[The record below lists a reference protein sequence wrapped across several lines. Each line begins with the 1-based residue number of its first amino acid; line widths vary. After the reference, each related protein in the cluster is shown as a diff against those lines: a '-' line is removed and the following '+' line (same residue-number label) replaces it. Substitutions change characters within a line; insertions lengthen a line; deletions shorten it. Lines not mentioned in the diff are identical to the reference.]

1 MRVTTEVARWRQ
13 LDWLMLL
20 LAAVLV
26 IYGLLLIY
34 SATYEP
40 IPGEALNLS
49 SFVVR
54 QAVYAAMG
62 FALCGALSLVSED
75 LLRLAAVAGYLGAL
89 AALVAVLVIGHGD
102 DTYGARRWI
111 DLGFLPFQPSE
122 PAKLALILFLS
133 LVLEHDRPQLPLW
146 RLGVSLLAT
155 LVPAALIFRQPDL
168 GTSLVLLAIWGGM
181 VVLAGVPLRVLALIG
196 LAGLAALPALWFGLL
211 DYQRSRLLIYLRPE
225 SDPFGEGYNILQAR
239 LSIGSG
245 GFLGKGLLQGDQ
257 TQLHFLRV
265 QHADFIFS
273 VLAEELGFVG
283 AIALFILLLLL
294 ILRVL
299 RAADRARNE
308 FGRLVAGGVASM
320 LLFASVVNLGANLT
334 ILPVTGIPLPFISH
348 GGSALITNLAALG
361 VLQAV
366 LSQPSRY
373 RF

>member
-1 MRVTTEVARWRQ
+1 
-13 LDWLMLL
+13 
-20 LAAVLV
+20 
-26 IYGLLLIY
+26 
-34 SATYEP
+34 
-40 IPGEALNLS
+40 
-49 SFVVR
+49 
-54 QAVYAAMG
+54 
-62 FALCGALSLVSED
+62 
-75 LLRLAAVAGYLGAL
+75 
-89 AALVAVLVIGHGD
+89 
-102 DTYGARRWI
+102 
-111 DLGFLPFQPSE
+111 
-122 PAKLALILFLS
+122 
-133 LVLEHDRPQLPLW
+133 VLEHDRPQLPLW

-181 VVLAGVPLRVLALIG
+181 VVMAGVPLRVLALIA
-196 LAGLAALPALWFGLL
+196 LAGLAGLPALWFGLL